1 MPKWTNEQ
9 KKEKTRKR
17 IWTATDPDR
26 YKYTPAKNHDN
37 YPKTDEYQRVGIYA
51 RVSTL
56 NPEQTSSYELQQK
69 YYEEL
74 VSRYP
79 KWELVKIYADE
90 GKSGVTIQHREAFN
104 EMMADAYAGK
114 LDLIIVK
121 NISRLARNVIDFLST
136 VRKLAERK
144 VGILFESEAI
154 FSLNSDSHLA
164 LSFQAT
170 VAEEES
176 RIRSRSMETSLR
188 MRLDHGLPL
197 TPELLGFMHNEDGKL
212 VPNPE
217 TCQIP
222 KLMFSMCLFG
232 YSLEMIA
239 EILMKLNKKT
249 YLGNAKWTASG
260 VRKSLQ
266 NERYCGDVITRK
278 RFSKFPADVVDQ
290 KTFKNRGEKPQSHY
304 MDWHD
309 PIVSR
314 DDFIAVQHI
323 LHNTKYGGQSFLPE
337 LCVIPEGLL
346 KGFVVVHPRW
356 GSFSK
361 DDYIQASQSVD
372 MPNLSEPV
380 TITEDEG
387 AFDLREYEVADFKL
401 FDDREV
407 PAITLQKDEIKF
419 NVSCIRNMKCENYI
433 ELLVHPAKKKIAVRP
448 TTKEN
453 KYAIQWAKD
462 KLNNKEPRSIS
473 CKAYI
478 DILYEIFGWPSNY
491 KYKLYGCIYRD
502 GHDSACIFSNMDASV
517 FINKDEVGED
527 VDMTGILLDRT
538 GKRIRAVTGNLGN
551 SFGNEYYVEQSLNEK
566 SYMTKEKWQT
576 RMDGLLCHTDS
587 DLKITPYQDL
597 KDFIQKELGDLF
609 EEVSI

>member
-1 MPKWTNEQ
+1 M
-9 KKEKTRKR
+9 
-17 IWTATDPDR
+17 
-26 YKYTPAKNHDN
+26 
-37 YPKTDEYQRVGIYA
+37 
-51 RVSTL
+51 
-56 NPEQTSSYELQQK
+56 
-69 YYEEL
+69 
-74 VSRYP
+74 
-79 KWELVKIYADE
+79 
-90 GKSGVTIQHREAFN
+90 
-104 EMMADAYAGK
+104 
-114 LDLIIVK
+114 
-121 NISRLARNVIDFLST
+121 
-136 VRKLAERK
+136 RKLAERK

-212 VPNPE
+212 IPNPE
-217 TCQIP
+217 TFQIP

-323 LHNTKYGGQSFLPE
+323 LHNTIYGGQSFLPE

-361 DDYIQASQSVD
+361 DDYVQASQSVD

-419 NVSCIRNMKCENYI
+419 NVSCIRNMKCENHI

-478 DILYEIFGWPSNY
+478 INTSFTVVYIGTDMILHVFFRIWMPVS
-491 KYKLYGCIYRD
+491 LSIRTR
-502 GHDSACIFSNMDASV
+502 SV
-517 FINKDEVGED
+517 KMLI
-527 VDMTGILLDRT
+527 
-538 GKRIRAVTGNLGN
+538 
-551 SFGNEYYVEQSLNEK
+551 
-566 SYMTKEKWQT
+566 
-576 RMDGLLCHTDS
+576 
-587 DLKITPYQDL
+587 
-597 KDFIQKELGDLF
+597 
-609 EEVSI
+609 

>member
-17 IWTATDPDR
+17 IWTAIDPDR

-197 TPELLGFMHNEDGKL
+197 TPELLGFMHNEDWKL

-304 MDWHD
+304 IDWHD

-323 LHNTKYGGQSFLPE
+323 LHNTKYGGQSFLPD

-346 KGFVVVHPRW
+346 KGFVIVHPKW

-361 DDYIQASQSVD
+361 NDYIRASQSVD

-380 TITEDEG
+380 TITEEEG

-401 FDDREV
+401 FDDRDV

-419 NVSCIRNMKCENYI
+419 NVSKVSFVIFPKNDCRDIYETKQENISGKCKMDC
-433 ELLVHPAKKKIAVRP
+433 LRCQKVLAK
-448 TTKEN
+448 
-453 KYAIQWAKD
+453 
-462 KLNNKEPRSIS
+462 
-473 CKAYI
+473 
-478 DILYEIFGWPSNY
+478 
-491 KYKLYGCIYRD
+491 
-502 GHDSACIFSNMDASV
+502 
-517 FINKDEVGED
+517 
-527 VDMTGILLDRT
+527 
-538 GKRIRAVTGNLGN
+538 
-551 SFGNEYYVEQSLNEK
+551 
-566 SYMTKEKWQT
+566 
-576 RMDGLLCHTDS
+576 
-587 DLKITPYQDL
+587 
-597 KDFIQKELGDLF
+597 
-609 EEVSI
+609 